1 MKKVNL
7 SWAGAVLVF
16 ALLLWCTAATPGTIA
31 DPSTYTCA
39 VYSTALSLLPPVVA
53 IVLALNT
60 KEVYTSLLV
69 GIATGAL
76 LFANGNLELALNTLF
91 FNEDGGM
98 VAKLSDSSNVGILV
112 FLVMLGILV
121 ALMNK
126 AGGSAAFGRWAS
138 THIHTRAGAQFMTL
152 VLGVLIFVDDYFN
165 CLTVGSVMRP
175 VTDRQ
180 KVSRAKLAYL
190 IDATAA
196 PVCIIAPVS
205 SWAAAVTSSVP
216 EGSGING
223 FTMFLRTIPYNYYAL
238 LTLIMILFLIFTGT
252 DYGPM
257 KLNEDNAL
265 KGDLFTTEDRPY
277 GDDVDDGTAAC
288 GHVIDLI
295 LPVLVLIAA
304 CIFGLIYTG
313 GFFEGVDFITAFSD
327 CNASAG
333 LVMGSSIALL
343 FTFVFYR
350 VRGVMTF
357 QDFAACIPEGF
368 KAMVSPMLILTLAWT
383 LSGMTNLLGAKYY
396 VANLLNGSAAALQ
409 YLLPTIIFLV
419 AVFLAFATGTSWGT
433 FSILIPIV
441 CHAFPQGD
449 AGHLHCGL
457 PVRRSVRRPL
467 LPHLGH
473 LHHGVRRCP
482 LQPCEPCVHPAA
494 LCHHGGG
501 HLGGVLCRHRPEP
514 DVPGRQRQPAHLAG
528 AAGRG
533 HRAGAGGAERH
544 PAANGQSRLT
554 QPAFLALSRGQKS
567 SFAQFS
573 GCFTRLCFPF
583 GCFSGM
589 MDPETNDRAAFGRRG
604 GRPR

>member
-7 SWAGAVLVF
+7 SWLGALLVF
-16 ALLLWCTAATPGTIA
+16 ALLLWCTAATPGKLA

-76 LFANGNLELALNTLF
+76 LYANGNLELALNTLF
-91 FNEDGGM
+91 FNEEGVM

-112 FLVMLGILV
+112 FLVMLGTLV

-138 THIHTRAGAQFMTL
+138 THIHTRAGAQFATL
-152 VLGVLIFVDDYFN
+152 LLGVMIFVDDYFN

-180 KVSRAKLAYL
+180 NVSRAKLAYL

-216 EGSGING
+216 EGSDING
-223 FTMFLRTIPYNYYAL
+223 FTMFLRTIPYNYYAI
-238 LTLIMILFLIFTGT
+238 LTIVMALFLIFTGT
-252 DYGPM
+252 EYGSM
-257 KLNEDNAL
+257 KLHEDNAK
-265 KGDLFTTEDRPY
+265 KGDLFTTEERPY
-277 GDDVDDGTAAC
+277 GNDAVSDTDAS
-288 GHVIDLI
+288 GHVIDL
-295 LPVLVLIAA
+295 LAPVLVLIAG

-313 GFFEGVDFITAFSD
+313 GFFEGVDFVTAFAD
-327 CNASAG
+327 CNASMG
-333 LVMGSSIALL
+333 LVLGSSIALM

-350 VRGVMTF
+350 VRNVMTF

-396 VANLLNGSAAALQ
+396 VASLLHGSAAALQ
-409 YLLPTIIFLV
+409 YLLPFIIFLV
-419 AVFLAFATGTSWGT
+419 AVGLAFATGTSWGT
-433 FSILIPIV
+433 FSILVPIV
-441 CHAFPQGD
+441 CHAFPQGEMLVIAIAACLSGAVCGD
-449 AGHLHCGL
+449 HCS
-457 PVRRSVRRPL
+457 PISDTTIM
-467 LPHLGH
+467 
-473 LHHGVRRCP
+473 
-482 LQPCEPCVHPAA
+482 AS
-494 LCHHGGG
+494 
-501 HLGGVLCRHRPEP
+501 
-514 DVPGRQRQPAHLAG
+514 AG
-528 AAGRG
+528 AHCSHINHVSTQLPYAMTAAAISAVCYVITGL
-533 HRAGAGGAERH
+533 AQAVLGANASLLTSLVLLGAAIVLELVVLNVIRIRVSH
-544 PAANGQSRLT
+544 GKNAA
-554 QPAFLALSRGQKS
+554 
-567 SFAQFS
+567 
-573 GCFTRLCFPF
+573 
-583 GCFSGM
+583 
-589 MDPETNDRAAFGRRG
+589 
-604 GRPR
+604 

>member
-1 MKKVNL
+1 MKNKNL
-7 SWAGAVLVF
+7 SWAAALFVF
-16 ALLLWCTAATPGTIA
+16 ALLLWCTAATPGKIA

-39 VYSTALSLLPPVVA
+39 VYSTFFSLLPPVIA

-69 GIATGAL
+69 GIASGAL
-76 LFANGNLELALNTLF
+76 LYANGNLELALNTLF
-91 FNEDGGM
+91 FHEEGGM
-98 VAKLSDSSNVGILV
+98 IAKLSDSSNVGILV

-138 THIHTRAGAQFMTL
+138 KHIHSRAGAQFATL
-152 VLGVLIFVDDYFN
+152 LLGVMIFVDDYFN

-196 PVCIIAPVS
+196 PICIIAPVS

-238 LTLIMILFLIFTGT
+238 LTVVMSLFLIFTGT
-252 DYGPM
+252 DFGSM
-257 KLNEDNAL
+257 KLNEDNA
-265 KGDLFTTEDRPY
+265 KNGDLFTTEDRPY
-277 GDDVDDGTAAC
+277 GDDVDDGTETK
-288 GHVIDLI
+288 GHVVDLI
-295 LPVLVLIAA
+295 APVLVLIAA
-304 CIFGLIYTG
+304 CIFGMIYTG
-313 GFFEGVDFITAFSD
+313 GFFDGVDFVTAFAD

-350 VRGVMTF
+350 VRSVMTF

-383 LSGMTNLLGAKYY
+383 LSGMTGLLGAKYY
-396 VANLLNGSAAALQ
+396 VANLLGGSAAALQ
-409 YLLPTIIFLV
+409 YLLPVIIFLV

-441 CHAFPQGD
+441 CHAFPEGEMLVISIAACLSGAVCGD
-449 AGHLHCGL
+449 HCSPISDTTVLSSTGASCNHVVHVMTQLPYGITVGISAFLGFLFGGL
-457 PVRRSVRRPL
+457 TGQYILSIVVTAVIL
-467 LPHLGH
+467 
-473 LHHGVRRCP
+473 V
-482 LQPCEPCVHPAA
+482 V
-494 LCHHGGG
+494 
-501 HLGGVLCRHRPEP
+501 VLF
-514 DVPGRQRQPAHLAG
+514 A
-528 AAGRG
+528 
-533 HRAGAGGAERH
+533 
-544 PAANGQSRLT
+544 LT
-554 QPAFLALSRGQKS
+554 QLTKLRY
-567 SFAQFS
+567 
-573 GCFTRLCFPF
+573 
-583 GCFSGM
+583 
-589 MDPETNDRAAFGRRG
+589 PEKVH
-604 GRPR
+604 